1 MAGRPY
7 PPFNVLPSEALRAWS
22 AEPLPGG
29 CRLFHVQQRACLPR
43 SCTDRIPALPICTI
57 ARYRGPWDTSG
68 RASCHPV
75 VAVVT
80 VLAPD
85 RRLVSRGS
93 NAYMQLVI
101 AAALAVVT
109 ALAEFTIAPYLRIG
123 DAVLQPVLVFGVI
136 WTIAGG
142 LEAGLVWAFVGGLAL
157 DILGQRPLGSSAFAM
172 LVAIGLASVIGG
184 LLSRVRL
191 IAPVIA
197 TAIVSPVYSMLLLVS
212 ITALSSAPMSSAAF
226 DSVLPTAIYNT
237 VLAALVG
244 PLTVAIVTRRQ
255 AAERMDW

>member
-1 MAGRPY
+1 
-7 PPFNVLPSEALRAWS
+7 
-22 AEPLPGG
+22 
-29 CRLFHVQQRACLPR
+29 
-43 SCTDRIPALPICTI
+43 
-57 ARYRGPWDTSG
+57 
-68 RASCHPV
+68 
-75 VAVVT
+75 
-80 VLAPD
+80 
-85 RRLVSRGS
+85 
-93 NAYMQLVI
+93 MQFVI

-109 ALAEFTIAPYLRIG
+109 ALAEFTIAPYLKIG

-184 LLSRVRL
+184 LLRRVRL

-197 TAIVSPVYSMLLLVS
+197 TAIVSPVYSMLLLIS

-244 PLTVAIVTRRQ
+244 PLAVAIVTRRQ